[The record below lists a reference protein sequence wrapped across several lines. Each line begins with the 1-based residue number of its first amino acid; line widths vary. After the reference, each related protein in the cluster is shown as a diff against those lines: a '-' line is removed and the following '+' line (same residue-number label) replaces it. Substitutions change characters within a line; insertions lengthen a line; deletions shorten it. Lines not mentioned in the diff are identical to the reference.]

1 MELADVTDSKSVGSN
16 TVRVRPPPS
25 APKKAGICPNRH
37 IPAFLVLG
45 GANPHCA
52 GRAWMHDSACPKFRT
67 MRNQQSKHD
76 STTPPHFRPLASGV
90 LFLVRREGEPAFC
103 GSCMDARWRSHRVGT
118 RTCRPQRPQRHGCL
132 IK

>member
-45 GANPHCA
+45 GRTRTVRVVHGCTIVLAPSFARCETNRASTIRQPRHTFARSLAGCYFWCGGRENPHFA
-52 GRAWMHDSACPKFRT
+52 GRAWMHDGGRTESAHGRAGPNDRKGT
-67 MRNQQSKHD
+67 
-76 STTPPHFRPLASGV
+76 
-90 LFLVRREGEPAFC
+90 
-103 GSCMDARWRSHRVGT
+103 DA
-118 RTCRPQRPQRHGCL
+118 L
-132 IK
+132 